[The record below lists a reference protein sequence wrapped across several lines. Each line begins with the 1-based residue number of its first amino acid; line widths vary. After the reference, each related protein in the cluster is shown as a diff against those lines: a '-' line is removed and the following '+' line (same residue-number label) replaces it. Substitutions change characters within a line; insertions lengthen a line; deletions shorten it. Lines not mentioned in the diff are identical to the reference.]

1 MNRSTPRLSHDV
13 LTLLVSLAAL
23 FLPVLAEGQGIPG
36 LFAPDPADAQY
47 PFYHGVASGD
57 ATQEAVVLWTRLS
70 FEDEQEPFAAFG
82 TVEVA
87 TDTAF
92 ADIVLSEQV
101 QSQAALDW
109 CVKADVSGLEPD
121 SWYYYRFR
129 FDVNTVEG
137 PQERTSITGRT
148 KTMQAAGL
156 LPGCGR
162 WRVAAV
168 SCMNFQSGYF
178 NALARIG
185 ERNDLDAVIALGD
198 QIYEYYNPQS
208 VASDYLRFQYP
219 ESECV
224 QGYEYGQ
231 RWLVQRLDP
240 DFQAAAQQYPWYMVW
255 DDHEVANE
263 AYADGSQYHNEAT
276 QGDYLDRKAGALAAF
291 FHWNPIRE
299 TPFQTDPSSDLFD
312 AYALHCYR
320 GFDAGSLVKLS
331 LLDTRTFRSQ
341 WVQLVPDVLTVA
353 TDPTV
358 LEDSATIATLAPL
371 LEALLDTSRTMLGDE
386 QKEWLESTLTPQQ
399 MGVWNLFAQQ
409 VVFVPVSFI
418 SLDAWGL
425 PPYPLSNPG
434 SGIVDKW
441 DGYQADRNWLIDRF
455 APLSNPVVLTGDIHQ
470 EFAFEV
476 PNPDGS
482 FIDAFGVQEG
492 SVATEFTATSVVN
505 DPRFWP
511 ISEAAAQQ
519 ILPWLEHGDIDN
531 TLSNGYTIMDFTEER
546 LHVDFWQSTDQWERT
561 PGQYLSTSF
570 EVPADG
576 AVAEGDPLR
585 FLEEVGTALDA
596 ADGCGADQPMT
607 TEQWI
612 GWAPPGW
619 GHPGVPESVF
629 EDALPHP
636 NGLHLWRDAQ
646 GRLQSTAPLTE
657 VRWHDARGRQL
668 AGPQGTGPW
677 LVHARSADGRSARQW
692 VR

>member
-1 MNRSTPRLSHDV
+1 MNQPLSLPAAV
-13 LTLLVSLAAL
+13 AFLIMWPGLAM
-23 FLPVLAEGQGIPG
+23 GQGIPG
-36 LFAPDPADAQY
+36 LFVPDPADAQY

-57 ATQEAVVLWTRLS
+57 ATHEAVVLWTRLS

-92 ADIVLSEQV
+92 ADIVLSEPV

-109 CVKADVSGLEPD
+109 CVKADVGGLEPD
-121 SWYYYRFR
+121 SWYFYRFR

-148 KTMQAAGL
+148 KTMQAPGL

-208 VASDYLRFQYP
+208 VATDYLRFQYP

-263 AYADGSQYHNEAT
+263 AYGDGAQYHNEAT

-299 TPFQTDPSSDLFD
+299 TPFLTDPSSDLFD

-371 LEALLDTSRTMLGDE
+371 LEALLDTGRTMLGDG

-434 SGIVDKW
+434 SGVVDKW

-482 FIDAFGVQEG
+482 FLDAFGVQEG

-519 ILPWLEHGDIDN
+519 ILPWMEHGDIDN

-546 LHVDFWQSTDQWERT
+546 LHVDFMQSSDQWERT

-576 AVAEGDPLR
+576 TVAEGDPLR
-585 FLEEVGTALDA
+585 FLEEVGTLLDA
-596 ADGCGADQPMT
+596 STGCGAAQPT
-607 TEQWI
+607 TMEQWV
-612 GWAPPGW
+612 GWSAPGW
-619 GHPGVPESVF
+619 GHPGVPDGVSEGPLANSEGF
-629 EDALPHP
+629 
-636 NGLHLWRDAQ
+636 HLWRDAD
-646 GRLQSTAPLTE
+646 GRLQSSAPLAE
-657 VRWHDARGRQL
+657 VRWYDARGRRI
-668 AGPQGTGPW
+668 AGPQGAGPW
-677 LVHARSADGRSARQW
+677 LVHARSTDGRTARQW